1 MSKSGSLSDHFS
13 CDGQTSEICGAACMQ
28 RYGASE
34 TNLQACLCNDSQ
46 CMQKEMAFLKLCLF
60 SRQKNT
66 HGEQIMESKYKI
78 LKLPKIEAKIP
89 VSF

>member
-1 MSKSGSLSDHFS
+1 
-13 CDGQTSEICGAACMQ
+13 MQ

-34 TNLQACLCNDSQ
+34 TNIQACQCNDSS

-60 SRQKNT
+60 SRQKKT
-66 HGEQIMESKYKI
+66 HGVLLHGAQIMESKYKI

-89 VSF
+89 V